1 MEKYIVFFD
10 SVVRQ
15 KSSYWSSIILINE
28 VPKYWRPFQMCKQLI
43 FAKFYLL
50 YFWLPFGLFHIPV
63 FLILFLLISFRHP
76 VVFILHKEWVIWS
89 TTRNTLSTISHR
101 SCLCVWSAMPE
112 PETVQITPTPSIHI
126 SQHPPSPPPE
136 SSSRDQFLCVNLT
149 VVQNIVDFI
158 LDIYYKSLHC
168 SV

>member
-1 MEKYIVFFD
+1 MKYPNIGDHFKCVNNSFLLNF
-10 SVVRQ
+10 VC
-15 KSSYWSSIILINE
+15 SIFHSI
-28 VPKYWRPFQMCKQLI
+28 
-43 FAKFYLL
+43 
-50 YFWLPFGLFHIPV
+50 PFGLFHMPV